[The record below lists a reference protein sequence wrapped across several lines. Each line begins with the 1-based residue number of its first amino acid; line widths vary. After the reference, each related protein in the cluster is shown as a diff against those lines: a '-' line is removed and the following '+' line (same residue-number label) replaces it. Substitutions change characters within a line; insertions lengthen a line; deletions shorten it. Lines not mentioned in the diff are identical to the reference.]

1 MDVEQRENI
10 EDLVNGQQW
19 MVILKKIVVVNY
31 ILSIGSLII
40 AVVALVK

>member
-1 MDVEQRENI
+1 MDIEQREDI